1 MNTRW
6 LMKKALDLVLYG
18 RMSKDVRAKND
29 ALDALWEILIN
40 IEYELRMQ
48 NQTISPN

>member
-6 LMKKALDLVLYG
+6 LIKKAFDLVLYG
-18 RMSKDVRAKND
+18 RMSKDVKTKND
-29 ALDALWEILIN
+29 AFDGLWEILIN
-40 IEYELRMQ
+40 MEYEIRMR

>member
-6 LMKKALDLVLYG
+6 LMKKAFDLVLYG
-18 RMSKDVRAKND
+18 RMSKDVKAKND
-29 ALDALWEILIN
+29 AFDALWEVLIN
-40 IEYELRMQ
+40 MEYELRRK

>member
-1 MNTRW
+1 
-6 LMKKALDLVLYG
+6 MKKALDLVLYG
-18 RMSKDVRAKND
+18 RMSKDVKAKND

-40 IEYELRMQ
+40 MEYELHRK

>member
-18 RMSKDVRAKND
+18 RSARDVKTKND
-29 ALDALWEILIN
+29 AFDALWEILIN
-40 IEYELRMQ
+40 MEYELRKK